1 MDPEEKAGTKIELQ
15 TKWRRGVK
23 KKKKKK
29 ENVDNKREERGW
41 VEKELKTI
49 KKTPNYRQW
58 LSRYN
63 TRQL

>member
-15 TKWRRGVK
+15 TKWRRGL
-23 KKKKKK
+23 KKKK
-29 ENVDNKREERGW
+29 ENVDNKREESGW

-58 LSRYN
+58 LSRSH